1 MPGKRDLN
9 RDFEG
14 AHNKL
19 FDHYFGDN
27 PFYAE
32 RMFERRFGMPRAV
45 FSRVFDELKTT
56 DAFQRKYNPVNHTW
70 GIYPLNKFCC
80 CLRILVYGEA
90 ADKVDD
96 EEQQ

>member
-45 FSRVFDELKTT
+45 FSRVFDELK
-56 DAFQRKYNPVNHTW
+56 
-70 GIYPLNKFCC
+70 
-80 CLRILVYGEA
+80 LRMHFRGSTIQLTIPGASIL
-90 ADKVDD
+90 
-96 EEQQ
+96 